1 MADVTFRRGTQSE
14 IAAVPIVD
22 GQLLWETTNNIIYM
36 DSGSTRLVMAVG
48 GSNGIRPVEY
58 GGTGCTS
65 AGDIGS
71 TLKLVTLAP
80 STFTIPQG
88 ANVNSYIT
96 PGVYCCPS
104 ADIAATLSNCPFTT
118 GAFVLTVRAV
128 ADTTTVTQTIEGCS
142 LTSNCLV
149 YHRAYIDG
157 SFGEWIEGGGGGVAD
172 ASELTGTLN
181 TSTLPIVPISKGGTG
196 ATSKSNALSALGIHI
211 CNVDPGSYVAGDIY
225 IITGGNG

>member
-1 MADVTFRRGTQSE
+1 MADVTFKRGTQSE

-58 GGTGCTS
+58 GGTGCAS

-80 STFTIPQG
+80 STFTIPQN
-88 ANVNSYIT
+88 ADLNSYT
-96 PGVYCCPS
+96 APGVYACES
-104 ADIAATLSNCPFTT
+104 AEVAATLSNCPFTT

-128 ADTTTVTQTIEGCS
+128 SDTTTVTQTIEGCC
-142 LTSNCLV
+142 LTSNCLI
-149 YHRAYIDG
+149 YHRAYAG
-157 SFGEWIEGGGGGVAD
+157 GTFGDWIAGGGGTTN
-172 ASELTGTLN
+172 ASEINSGTL
-181 TSTLPIVPISKGGTG
+181 SAERLPTVPISKGGTG
-196 ATSKSNALSALGIHI
+196 ATTKAAALSALGIHY
-211 CNVDPGSYVAGDIY
+211 CSSDPGTYVEGDIY
-225 IITGGNG
+225 IIPDGVG